1 MEPIIEVL
9 PEGWREK
16 ARELNAFRRAGDYL
30 KTPEDLLRV
39 LLLWADLGTFGHTA
53 AFLNTV
59 EDFPMSKVAIF
70 QRVQKSGEW
79 LKWLAVNF
87 CREHGCLAA
96 HPEWLEAYRV
106 TTADATKVM
115 RKELCTLH
123 MMIELFPLTAPEQI
137 LTDASAGESMTN
149 FQRIRKNDL
158 MVADRGYGTVTS
170 MRWLEE

>member
-1 MEPIIEVL
+1 MGTGMEPIIEVL

-87 CREHGCLAA
+87 CREHRYLIEC
-96 HPEWLEAYRV
+96 PEWQETIGLR
-106 TTADATKVM
+106 
-115 RKELCTLH
+115 
-123 MMIELFPLTAPEQI
+123 
-137 LTDASAGESMTN
+137 
-149 FQRIRKNDL
+149 QRTRQ
-158 MVADRGYGTVTS
+158 R
-170 MRWLEE
+170 